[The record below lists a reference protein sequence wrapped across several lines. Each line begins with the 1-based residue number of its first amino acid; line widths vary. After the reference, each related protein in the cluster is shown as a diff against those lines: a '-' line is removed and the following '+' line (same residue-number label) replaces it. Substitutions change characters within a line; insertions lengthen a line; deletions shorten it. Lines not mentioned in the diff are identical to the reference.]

1 MSQES
6 RHLSPDHVKRTLGR
20 YTGTAIT
27 QVILWVSSAL
37 ALFPI
42 YFMINASLKNRQ
54 EFLANPVG
62 LAWHPKL
69 SSYFLA
75 FSHGPLFQWFLNSF
89 FVTFMTVALSICISC
104 LAAFAIAKMDF
115 RGKNNLLKIM
125 ISLMVLPPV
134 VFLVPLFILMTHIQ
148 LINTFWSAI
157 LTYLGLQLPFSIFL
171 LTSFFRTIPDEL
183 IDSAAI
189 DGCTVFQ
196 TLYRIMM
203 PLSINA
209 IITLVVVNM
218 VWVWNELLIALVF
231 LQRDEVRTIMGGL
244 TLLKGRYFVNEP
256 MVLAAGAFAALPMML
271 LYLFGQRYLVRGLTA
286 GAIK

>member
-1 MSQES
+1 MSAHIQQ
-6 RHLSPDHVKRTLGR
+6 LSPGQAKKIWARR
-20 YTGTAIT
+20 AGTALT
-27 QVILWVSSAL
+27 QIILWGSSAL
-37 ALFPI
+37 SLFPI
-42 YFMINASLKNRQ
+42 YFMINASLKTRPG
-54 EFLANPVG
+54 FLANPVG
-62 LAWHPKL
+62 LAWPPGL
-69 SSYFLA
+69 SSYTLA
-75 FSHGPLFQWFLNSF
+75 FSHGPLFNWFLNSS
-89 FVTFMTVALSICISC
+89 FVTVMTVALSIFVSC
-104 LAAFAIAKMDF
+104 LAAYAIAKMDF
-115 RGKNNLLKIM
+115 WGKNNLLKIM

-183 IDSAAI
+183 IDSASI

-256 MVLAAGAFAALPMML
+256 MVMAAGTFAALPMIL